1 MLARNSMGALPEP
14 FLTEEE
20 YLAIERAAS
29 YRSEYIDGEMYAM
42 AGAGETHGTI
52 VTNIVYQ
59 LTRQFQGRPCKACS
73 SDLRVRVSDTGLY
86 TYPDVVAL
94 CGSSQ
99 LLDDRGDTLL
109 NPQLIVEVLS
119 PGTAFYDRTEKFRR
133 YRQISSFTDYVL
145 VWQHKMRVEHWQ
157 PDPTRPGADWQSNDY
172 YLPDERLHFSGLAAN
187 LTLAEIYKVSFTDL
201 LLRPVP

>member
-1 MLARNSMGALPEP
+1 MSALPRLL
-14 FLTEEE
+14 LTEEE

-29 YRSEYIDGEMYAM
+29 FRSEYIDGEMYAM

-52 VTNIVYQ
+52 LTNIIVQ
-59 LTRQFQGRPCKACS
+59 LGLQFRGRPCKAYC

-94 CGSSQ
+94 CGEPR

-133 YRQISSFTDYVL
+133 YRFIPSFTDYVL
-145 VWQHKMRVEHWQ
+145 VWQHRMRVEHWR
-157 PDPTRPGADWQSNDY
+157 PDPANPPEWQGCDY
-172 YLPDERLHFSGLAAN
+172 YVPGERLRFPGLDAT
-187 LTLAEIYKVSFTDL
+187 LSLAEIYDKVTFSDL
-201 LLRPVP
+201 PLPPSR

>member
-1 MLARNSMGALPEP
+1 MSALPEP
-14 FLTEEE
+14 YLTEEE
-20 YLAIERAAS
+20 YLAIERAAP

-52 VTNIVYQ
+52 ITNIVVN
-59 LTRQFQGRPCKACS
+59 LGLQFRGRPCKVYS

-94 CGSSQ
+94 CGQPQ

-109 NPQLIVEVLS
+109 NPRLIVEVLS

-133 YRQISSFTDYVL
+133 YRHIASFTDYVL
-145 VWQHKMRVEHWQ
+145 VWQHKMRVEHWR
-157 PDPTRPGADWQSNDY
+157 PDPTTAPDWRGEDY
-172 YLPDERLHFSGLAAN
+172 YLPVERLRFPSLDAT
-187 LTLAEIYKVSFTDL
+187 LSLAEIYDKVTFSNQPL
-201 LLRPVP
+201 PPSR